1 MKNYKVLQVI
11 ENSGQCIIV
20 CENKTWIFEQGELSA
35 LPRRGE
41 ILSVEG
47 ELIPR
52 KVLVAH
58 VAVLSRTA
66 EEVKKLANQRCK
78 ELNFEAAKAIYEHN
92 KPALDQ
98 KFAALPEIFQDRIKM
113 MRHNVAD
120 FDVLY
125 AYSQINQ
132 CYEAY
137 LLSQQNCV
145 VDQDNQKCVF
155 KTRYPSFIQR
165 LVYAFKFGDIA
176 DLEKSDVMLL
186 VDDDCRIALPR
197 SKCIKRYLNSL

>member
-11 ENSGQCIIV
+11 ENASQFIIV
-20 CENKTWIFEQGELSA
+20 CENKTLIFEQGELSA

-52 KVLVAH
+52 KVLLAH
-58 VAVLSRTA
+58 VTVLSRKA

-78 ELNFEAAKAIYEHN
+78 ELNFEASKAVYEQN

-98 KFAALPEIFQDRIKM
+98 KFAKLPAIFQERIKM
-113 MRHNVAD
+113 LRYNVAD

-125 AYSQINQ
+125 AYNQINQ
-132 CYEAY
+132 CYDAY
-137 LLSQQNCV
+137 LLSQKNCV
-145 VDQDNQKCVF
+145 ADKDNQKCVF
-155 KTRYPSFIQR
+155 KKRYPSFIQR